1 MSAIIV
7 NFINFFN
14 NNKKTKS
21 SFFLRSQT
29 AGGGGDNHSLLS
41 IVTLFNMI
49 NFSLIF
55 SVIILSTYI
64 FFINN

>member
-55 SVIILSTYI
+55 FLKYV
-64 FFINN
+64 FFC